1 MKNRIK
7 FAVLLFLSMAV
18 FSFSGCVARDSS
30 VSFAP
35 ALSGAEGIFS
45 SDDPREKEPLV
56 SLGETLAEE
65 PEVLPE
71 PAEPEYLLKQYDV
84 PAGDGVFAENLTTR
98 GLVSVKADKGCFIS
112 WRSMLE
118 DDGTEEFVLK
128 RNGKEVYRGSK
139 TCYADETGKAGDKYS
154 LTVEGREHE
163 ESTICAS
170 SEYMELTLCAPEDQN
185 LPNRQVAVY
194 SANDMSLGD
203 LDGDGELELIVKWYP
218 DNAQDNSNDGI
229 TGVTYLDGY
238 DIDYKNMKATLMW
251 RIDLGINI
259 RSGAHYTQYQVWD
272 YNGDGK
278 AELICKT
285 ADGTT
290 TYDANLNETGHVGAV
305 SMSEL
310 DPALDGRK
318 QDYDFRQ
325 YTGRTGRIVLGE
337 EYLTAFDGATGC
349 IIDTVEYVPDR
360 GPYLEDEGI
369 YDTSMWGLKGGVAAE
384 KNDGYANRADRFLAG
399 TAYLD
404 EGNACAVFARGYYGR
419 TAITAWKLVDNKL
432 TLKWYFD
439 ADSFSEYAAQ
449 GNHQLSINDVDN
461 DGLDEIVYGAL
472 CLDHDGTVLYS
483 TGLGHGDAMHVSDF
497 NNDGKLE
504 VFSVHEE
511 KGAEYSVELHDAATG
526 EILWGVALGKDVG
539 RGLAA
544 DIDPN
549 FEGAEMWSAS
559 RNVITDCNG
568 NVISETKPSV
578 NFSLF
583 WDGDLLQELFD
594 SNDSKELIPQIQKWN
609 YEEQKLEVL
618 LEAAGTLCNNGTKA
632 NACLIADFL
641 GDWREEVI
649 VRDAGD
655 ASKIRI
661 YTTTIDTDFVFTGLI
676 FDRTYREGIAWQNTG
691 YNQPA
696 HLPYTLTG
704 IME

>member
-1 MKNRIK
+1 MKNK
-7 FAVLLFLSMAV
+7 FLLSIIPITVFCLGLCGCNVTDDSSTEATTSEIRTELSTE
-18 FSFSGCVARDSS
+18 SS
-30 VSFAP
+30 VS
-35 ALSGAEGIFS
+35 
-45 SDDPREKEPLV
+45 V
-56 SLGETLAEE
+56 SLPKEE
-65 PEVLPE
+65 EVLPLE
-71 PAEPEYLLKQYDV
+71 QETSQYLLEQYEV
-84 PAGDGVFAENLTTR
+84 PAGDGVFAELLTTR
-98 GLVSVKADKGCFIS
+98 GLVSVKAAEGIFAS
-112 WRSMLE
+112 WRSMPE
-118 DDGTEEFVLK
+118 DEGTEEFILM
-128 RNGKEVYRGSK
+128 RNGREVYRGSK
-139 TCYADETGKAGDKYS
+139 TCYMDESGKPGDKYS
-154 LTVEGREHE
+154 LKVAGSETN
-163 ESTICAS
+163 ESTLAS
-170 SEYMELTLCAPEDQN
+170 ATEYIELKLNAPEVQN
-185 LPNRQVAVY
+185 LPNKQVAFY

-203 LDGDGELELIVKWYP
+203 LDGDGEPELVVKWYP
-218 DNAQDNSNDGI
+218 DNAQDNANDGI
-229 TGVTYLDGY
+229 TGCTYLDGY
-238 DIDYKNMKATLMW
+238 DINYETMTASLMW

-290 TYDANLNETGHVGAV
+290 TYDGNLSETGHVGAV

-318 QDYDFRQ
+318 QAYDFRQ
-325 YTGRTGRIVLGE
+325 YTGRKGRIVLGE

-349 IIDTVEYVPDR
+349 IIDTVEYIPDR
-360 GPYLEDEGI
+360 GPYLEEQGI
-369 YDTSMWGLKGGVAAE
+369 YDTSMWGIKGGVAAE
-384 KNDGYANRADRFLAG
+384 TNDGYANRADRFLAG

-404 EGNACAVFARGYYGR
+404 EGNACAIFARGYYGR
-419 TAITAWKLVDNKL
+419 TAVTAWKLVDNRL

-439 ADSFSEYAAQ
+439 ADSFSKYAAQ
-449 GNHQLSINDVDN
+449 GNHQLSINDVDG

-549 FEGAEMWSAS
+549 YEGAEMWSAS
-559 RNVITDCNG
+559 RGVTADCKG
-568 NVISETKPSV
+568 NVIYEKKPSV
-578 NFSLF
+578 NFALF

-609 YEEQKLEVL
+609 YNEQKLEVL
-618 LEAAGTLCNNGTKA
+618 LQADGTLCNNGTKA
-632 NACLIADFL
+632 NPCLIADFL

-649 VRDAGD
+649 VRDAED

-661 YTTTIDTDFVFTGLI
+661 YTTTYDTDYVFTGLL

-696 HLPYTLTG
+696 HLPYTLSA
-704 IME
+704 MAE